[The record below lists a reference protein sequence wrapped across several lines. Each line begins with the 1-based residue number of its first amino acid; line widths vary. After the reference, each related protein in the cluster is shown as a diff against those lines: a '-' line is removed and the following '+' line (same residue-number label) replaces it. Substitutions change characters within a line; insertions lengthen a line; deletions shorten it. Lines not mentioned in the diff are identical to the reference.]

1 MVKPSSVSN
10 DFGWKITFICSSVTD
25 TNTGL
30 EIRALDFFFLIFNIY
45 EITAADFMNP
55 GRQAVLYAC

>member
-30 EIRALDFFFLIFNIY
+30 EIRALDY